1 MRPASQSAAIIGQ
14 LVGELARGRVD
25 SVAFVVASDAT
36 CTLPLYD
43 IAIETARCGW
53 RIGIPNALYWFVT
66 PEPTPLARNGTTVSA
81 AVSQRLEPE
90 GITFIGST
98 YAEVRH
104 GVVLLD
110 PQDAYIKPDRTV
122 TLHGSGV
129 FEVRPAFAAGT
140 MNHTITRPGIS
151 QACLVPGAGLRSDP
165 APWLRARERQ

>member
-1 MRPASQSAAIIGQ
+1 MRPASQPGAIIGQ

-25 SVAFVVASDAT
+25 SVAFVVASDVT
-36 CTLPLYD
+36 CTLQLYD

-53 RIGIPNALYWFVT
+53 RIGIPDALYWFVT
-66 PEPTPLARNGTTVSA
+66 PEPTPLARYGTRVSA
-81 AVSQRLEPE
+81 ALGQRLEPE

-110 PQDAYIKPDRTV
+110 PQGGCIKPDRTV
-122 TLHGSGV
+122 MLHGGGW

-140 MNHTITRPGIS
+140 MNQTITLPGIS
-151 QACLVPGAGLRSDP
+151 QACLVPGAGLRSDQ